1 MLITLF
7 FQAVQATYRVEEIT
21 NSCYQQLDDERKK
34 RVTAVQSFNIA
45 DQSNKDLRKKL
56 TKEEKAKKSA
66 DSALESTQRQAEE
79 QRQLQR
85 DAKKQLAF
93 PKEQIAALRKKLEE
107 AQKLQDQTERLKN
120 EAEKAK
126 IEAEKAKNE
135 AEQQGY
141 DLRVAETEETLW
153 AELPAMCRIYYA
165 QTWDKALNR
174 ARVKAFSKLI
184 KPENIYY
191 LSAIRASDLPST
203 QGEVASTVS
212 KPIKET
218 QPQNPLPPNQ
228 QEQTKKPEAPKEI
241 SLNKAA
247 EVPEDGA
254 ASQCFEQALAS
265 VTMPAREALKE
276 KEEIVPIEA
285 DKTAGKTSKDT
296 IQIKLKQ

>member
-153 AELPAMCRIYYA
+153 AKLPTMCRIYYA

-174 ARVKAFSKLI
+174 ARVKASSKLI

-203 QGEVASTVS
+203 
-212 KPIKET
+212 
-218 QPQNPLPPNQ
+218 
-228 QEQTKKPEAPKEI
+228 
-241 SLNKAA
+241 
-247 EVPEDGA
+247 
-254 ASQCFEQALAS
+254 
-265 VTMPAREALKE
+265 
-276 KEEIVPIEA
+276 
-285 DKTAGKTSKDT
+285 
-296 IQIKLKQ
+296 

>member
-1 MLITLF
+1 M
-7 FQAVQATYRVEEIT
+7 
-21 NSCYQQLDDERKK
+21 
-34 RVTAVQSFNIA
+34 
-45 DQSNKDLRKKL
+45 
-56 TKEEKAKKSA
+56 
-66 DSALESTQRQAEE
+66 
-79 QRQLQR
+79 
-85 DAKKQLAF
+85 AF

-174 ARVKAFSKLI
+174 ARVKASSKLI

-276 KEEIVPIEA
+276 KEEIVPTEA
-285 DKTAGKTSKDT
+285 DKTAGKTSKDK

>member
-1 MLITLF
+1 
-7 FQAVQATYRVEEIT
+7 
-21 NSCYQQLDDERKK
+21 
-34 RVTAVQSFNIA
+34 
-45 DQSNKDLRKKL
+45 
-56 TKEEKAKKSA
+56 
-66 DSALESTQRQAEE
+66 
-79 QRQLQR
+79 
-85 DAKKQLAF
+85 
-93 PKEQIAALRKKLEE
+93 
-107 AQKLQDQTERLKN
+107 
-120 EAEKAK
+120 
-126 IEAEKAKNE
+126 
-135 AEQQGY
+135 
-141 DLRVAETEETLW
+141 
-153 AELPAMCRIYYA
+153 MCRIYYA